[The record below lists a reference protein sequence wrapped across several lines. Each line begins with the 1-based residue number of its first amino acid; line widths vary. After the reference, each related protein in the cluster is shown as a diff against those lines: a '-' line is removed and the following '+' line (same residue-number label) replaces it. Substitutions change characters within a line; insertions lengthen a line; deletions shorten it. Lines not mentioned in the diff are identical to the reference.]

1 MAKKKQAKAK
11 EPIIIRF
18 KKLANGNQSIYLD
31 CYVDGKRSYEFLKL
45 YLVPETDS
53 SAKVMNRNTM
63 QAATAI
69 KSQRIMDIVNG
80 KAGLE
85 NKSRY
90 KVLLTDYLKAY
101 REEKRVNGQSEEH
114 AKSIDNLT
122 KHLRKYGIDGVSLQ
136 DIDKDFCLGFIHYLN
151 NNSSLSQ
158 GTKKRYFNMF
168 VSLLNHAVKDGLIQF
183 NPTSQI
189 KNEDKIKS
197 TESHREFLTTDELKK
212 MMQAPC
218 SNTTVKNAY
227 LFGCFTGLRVS
238 DIGLLKWGDIY
249 TDAGQMRLR
258 ITIKKTRH
266 ELVMPISEEAKSFM
280 PVRDGKKDDE
290 RVFDMPSISHANIV
304 LKKWAA
310 AAGVTKHLT
319 FHTSRHT
326 FATLS
331 LTAGADIYTTSKM
344 LGHTNVATTQI
355 YAKIIDK
362 KKDEA
367 VSMIGA
373 LLRDDNEK

>member
-11 EPIIIRF
+11 EPINIRF

-53 SAKVMNRNTM
+53 RAKVMNRNTM

-151 NNSSLSQ
+151 NNIIIQIDPPSVASEIVFFPVNCPGTGRHGSGLFVQVVPNTAALQPAGHHGSAASGAAASTLIGVPTDMTVSSINAIILCLFLPSSLFP
-158 GTKKRYFNMF
+158 Y
-168 VSLLNHAVKDGLIQF
+168 
-183 NPTSQI
+183 
-189 KNEDKIKS
+189 
-197 TESHREFLTTDELKK
+197 
-212 MMQAPC
+212 
-218 SNTTVKNAY
+218 
-227 LFGCFTGLRVS
+227 
-238 DIGLLKWGDIY
+238 Y
-249 TDAGQMRLR
+249 TDSRQLFPPSSCTVLINQTEESAPGLNKNRKYLYLI
-258 ITIKKTRH
+258 IT
-266 ELVMPISEEAKSFM
+266 
-280 PVRDGKKDDE
+280 G
-290 RVFDMPSISHANIV
+290 
-304 LKKWAA
+304 
-310 AAGVTKHLT
+310 
-319 FHTSRHT
+319 
-326 FATLS
+326 
-331 LTAGADIYTTSKM
+331 
-344 LGHTNVATTQI
+344 
-355 YAKIIDK
+355 
-362 KKDEA
+362 
-367 VSMIGA
+367 
-373 LLRDDNEK
+373 